1 MNALISVM
9 VDAWSSTKDRIEA
22 VIPIDNVLLHIA
34 VGMIIYWIVAR
45 IIKGPRATL
54 VAWLLVLV
62 AALANE
68 FVDLM
73 VERWPNLWEQLWQG
87 TADIF
92 WTLALPSVALFLTRS
107 QKPFFTPKP
116 TLLSNPPN
124 P

>member
-1 MNALISVM
+1 MSALISVM

-22 VIPIDNVLLHIA
+22 VVPIDNVLLHIA
-34 VGMIIYWIVAR
+34 VGMMIYWIVAR

-54 VAWLLVLV
+54 GAWLLVLV

-73 VERWPNLWEQLWQG
+73 VERWPNLREQLWQG

-92 WTLALPSVALFLTRS
+92 WTLALPSVALFITRP
-107 QKPFFTPKP
+107 QKPLVYAKTNAAQR
-116 TLLSNPPN
+116 SA
-124 P
+124 

>member
-1 MNALISVM
+1 MSALLSAI

-34 VGMIIYWIVAR
+34 VGMIIYWIGAR

-54 VAWLLVLV
+54 AAWLLALV
-62 AALANE
+62 VALANE

-87 TADIF
+87 AADIF
-92 WTLALPSVALFLTRS
+92 WTLALPSVAKFLTRP
-107 QKPFFTPKP
+107 QKS
-116 TLLSNPPN
+116 LLYAKTDAAQRSA
-124 P
+124 

>member
-1 MNALISVM
+1 MSALLSVM

-22 VIPIDNVLLHIA
+22 VVPIDNVLLHIA
-34 VGMIIYWIVAR
+34 VGMIIYWIGAR
-45 IIKGPRATL
+45 IMKGLRATL
-54 VAWLLVLV
+54 AAWLLVLV

-87 TADIF
+87 AADIF
-92 WTLALPSVALFLTRS
+92 WTLALPSVALFLTRP
-107 QKPFFTPKP
+107 QKPIFTPKP